1 MVPASVVSAG
11 AGARQ
16 RGRVESAEL
25 AAAKAL
31 ARKLRRDSDVVG
43 YASIEWAVG
52 VFRSEAGGATECV
65 VMSNEG
71 FGYIP
76 WGIFLPRTSRN
87 MASDTLVDSEF
98 RGRWFGCSD
107 AGQVMAEYAKL
118 RASAGGSHLVA
129 LAVTADSSTDRP
141 HGVEYALCPREWEEG
156 VHIRP
161 ILDDMHMHR
170 LESLHPDLYGRIQRL
185 SATPAQARELVEN
198 KLVVQLA
205 MQLMDKVDR
214 AAAVQ
219 APAELRQMWDAL
231 GTGDGINE
239 KTWRGYKL
247 AAATYYVMVSAAR
260 PQGSDVDEGRRAIY
274 RSQWAAARAMELLR
288 GWERRPPG
296 PSVLADMIY
305 AFAAQED
312 NFASMVEPKLRA
324 LENDAAA
331 A

>member
-1 MVPASVVSAG
+1 M
-11 AGARQ
+11 
-16 RGRVESAEL
+16 ESAEL

-76 WGIFLPRTSRN
+76 WGIFLPRTARN
-87 MASDTLVDSEF
+87 LASDTLVDSAF

-107 AGQVMAEYAKL
+107 AGEVMAEYAKL

-129 LAVTADSSTDRP
+129 LAVTADSSTGRP
-141 HGVEYALCPREWEEG
+141 HGVEYVLCPREWEEG

-198 KLVVQLA
+198 KLVVELA